1 MDNNIVLALDFE
13 YTFLEF
19 YKQLCLDEND
29 VAVIFMIKHLI
40 EQNNVLITADLLSIK
55 MNLDAKI
62 IDAILVKLIKKGYI
76 KYSKNQ
82 SDQLITTIEPLK
94 KKLSELYQL
103 EINKSSLKEL
113 DEKTS
118 KITKNIYEI
127 FESELGRTLSPVEFS
142 LIDDWIANGISEDEC
157 IDALHEA
164 INQNITSL
172 KFIDKILMQNQI
184 RNDIQNVGYSAI
196 SNSWKKNANE
206 TINIIKNKINE
217 NDD

>member
-1 MDNNIVLALDFE
+1 MDNNIVLALSFE

-29 VAVIFMIKHLI
+29 VVVIFMIKHLI

-55 MNLDAKI
+55 MNLDVKI
-62 IDAILVKLIKKGYI
+62 IDNILVKLIKKGYI
-76 KYSKNQ
+76 KYLKSQ
-82 SDQLITTIEPLK
+82 SDQLMTTIEPLK

-196 SNSWKKNANE
+196 SNSWKKNADE
-206 TINIIKNKINE
+206 TINIIKNKINK
-217 NDD
+217 ND